1 MRAQR
6 LDDFLA
12 HRAQWT
18 GGLVLH
24 RRYAQQQKAERP
36 AHRTDQLT
44 LLRGEDHVGHS
55 LAGRAGQLR
64 AALPFQ
70 RGDGKARRL
79 RRLRQRLA
87 ALHLRGDRLGARFGR
102 QHQLLDAARLA
113 GGIGGLVLVVVGA
126 DVSIAGRGRLRKAR
140 GVDHGVADAALL
152 GDGEARAVLLVEV
165 DQLRVGRILVVQ
177 ESDGGDGR
185 NIALPCFQ
193 QQRGV
198 GQDQIFR
205 RARAQADRREQLA
218 LQDFAANIVA
228 QRLLAQPFARQQGAE
243 TVIAEIA
250 GSILEGRDLRDL
262 RVDQPLGDM
271 HALTIG
277 KGPQRQRL
285 HQLVEYLRAAAL
297 GEEFADLKLGA
308 GAPRIFEH
316 ALHPI
321 LQFGD
326 RQLIP
331 LRLGRG
337 AAAR

>member
-12 HRAQWT
+12 HRAQRT

-24 RRYAQQQKAERP
+24 RRHAQEQKAERP
-36 AHRTDQLT
+36 AHRTDQFT
-44 LLRGEDHVGHS
+44 LLGGEDGVGHR

-87 ALHLRGDRLGARFGR
+87 ALYLRGDRLRGRFGR

-113 GGIGGLVLVVVGA
+113 GCIGGLVLVVIGA

-165 DQLRVGRILVVQ
+165 GQLRVGRILVVQ
-177 ESDGGDGR
+177 ESDGGNGR
-185 NIALPCFQ
+185 DVALPRFQ

-228 QRLLAQPFARQQGAE
+228 QRLLA
-243 TVIAEIA
+243 
-250 GSILEGRDLRDL
+250 
-262 RVDQPLGDM
+262 
-271 HALTIG
+271 
-277 KGPQRQRL
+277 
-285 HQLVEYLRAAAL
+285 
-297 GEEFADLKLGA
+297 
-308 GAPRIFEH
+308 
-316 ALHPI
+316 
-321 LQFGD
+321 
-326 RQLIP
+326 
-331 LRLGRG
+331 
-337 AAAR
+337 